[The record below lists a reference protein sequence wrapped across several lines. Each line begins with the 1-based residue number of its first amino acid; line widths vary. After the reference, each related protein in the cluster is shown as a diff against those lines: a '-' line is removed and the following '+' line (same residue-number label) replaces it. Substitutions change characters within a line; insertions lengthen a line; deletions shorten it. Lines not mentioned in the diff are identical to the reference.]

1 MAEEDINAALEGT
14 NSNAL
19 TVCLFIFMLGIVI
32 SNGFVAGILLIRKCL
47 RKIPNLYIVALS
59 FTQLMVGTFVIMST
73 VIGLHV
79 LEVTSVW
86 CVCAP
91 YIELCSFTSGIF
103 ILLGITID
111 RFRSILYPIS
121 YKPSIG
127 GTIITISLLV
137 AGALFYSVRIFVQF
151 TITRWTVESVE
162 VENATTSESDSFC
175 NILTEDESS
184 DFWFRIFDFS
194 MLFILPIIS
203 MVYMYT
209 RIGRKLW
216 DKKIVATNSTQRKRK
231 AVILSIACVSSFLI
245 CWMPFYLIDIA
256 HDTAEIVGVDIGGL
270 YYNIGRY
277 VTIFLALS
285 NSIANPII
293 YGFLNKNFQR
303 ELWVMKRQYCC
314 KSNKVGTVESSIKTV
329 STLDDRNQSNDGTT
343 KCSVSHLQ
351 DDKEKENNIKIE
363 KENTIDIQN
372 DKERGNDLDDD
383 NEHELQDDRNNE
395 NLFDLVQNNKE
406 KAKHLQD
413 EVWKEKTN
421 IEE

>member
-1 MAEEDINAALEGT
+1 MSEEEDVSEALAGT
-14 NSNAL
+14 NINAL

-32 SNGFVAGILLIRKCL
+32 SNGFVAGILLIRPRL
-47 RKIPNLYIVALS
+47 RKIPNLYIIALS
-59 FTQLMVGTFVIMST
+59 FTQLLVGTFVIMST
-73 VIGLHV
+73 VIGIHM

-111 RFRSILYPIS
+111 RFRSILHPIS
-121 YKPSIG
+121 YKPSIRG
-127 GTIITISLLV
+127 AVITIALLLV
-137 AGALFYSVRIFVQF
+137 GALFYSVRIFVQF
-151 TITRWTVESVE
+151 TITRWTVDSVE
-162 VENATTSESDSFC
+162 VENATTGESVIFC

-184 DFWFRIFDFS
+184 DLWFRIFDFS
-194 MLFILPIIS
+194 MLFIIPIIC

-216 DKKIVATNSTQRKRK
+216 DKNIVATNSTQRKRK

-245 CWMPFYLIDIA
+245 CWLPFYLIEIV
-256 HDTAEIVGVDIGGL
+256 HDTAEVIGVDIGGL
-270 YYNIGRY
+270 YYNISRY

-285 NSIANPII
+285 NSITNPII

-303 ELWVMKRQYCC
+303 ELWVMKTHYCC
-314 KSNKVGTVESSIKTV
+314 KSNKVGTVESNIRTV
-329 STLDDRNQSNDGTT
+329 SSLDVREQSHDGTT

-351 DDKEKENNIKIE
+351 DEKEKENNIKIE
-363 KENTIDIQN
+363 KENTIDLEN
-372 DKERGNDLDDD
+372 DKETGNDLDDD
-383 NEHELQDDRNNE
+383 NELQDDRYSE
-395 NLFDLVQNNKE
+395 HFYDLVQNKE

-421 IEE
+421 LEE